1 LTVPRETFYELL
13 EECLGADIAELGPKT
28 RLREDLNADS
38 LQLLELL
45 TMIED
50 RLGIVLPEEQLEDVV
65 TVGEALNALDAITHE
80 GS

>member
-1 LTVPRETFYELL
+1 MTVPRETFYELL
-13 EECLGADIAELGPKT
+13 EECLGADVAELGPQT

-65 TVGEALNALDAITHE
+65 TVGEALNALDAITH
-80 GS
+80 